1 MSVAG
6 QSFRLY
12 LLSPHIRLNLSDRP
26 YSKQSVWTMARAVSV
41 RWEEDSDGGHWKCM
55 QMWHFFT
62 HLHTWPSHQT
72 VYLFIY
78 LPQIFIGVIIIIRVV
93 VCDIYHQFILSAH
106 ASAKILGLVIV
117 KLIRIRVS
125 MFVSFVSWKKS
136 FWKWIQRYCSS
147 VAFIIIAVVWI
158 LLFFN
163 IENYF

>member
-12 LLSPHIRLNLSDRP
+12 LLSPHIRLTLSDGP

-106 ASAKILGLVIV
+106 ASAKILEFVVV
-117 KLIRIRVS
+117 KLIRIGCQCLYHSSAERNRSESESKDIVPLCLYHYS
-125 MFVSFVSWKKS
+125 
-136 FWKWIQRYCSS
+136 CSVNS
-147 VAFIIIAVVWI
+147 AI
-158 LLFFN
+158 L
-163 IENYF
+163 